1 MLPARWHPLR
11 WQSEQQRLQRSTARW
26 RVVAAGRR
34 SGKTELAKR
43 RLVEAALDPPRV
55 PTPTFIAAAPT
66 RDQAKRIWWSDLKD
80 LSPSRW
86 VSQVSESELTIYYK
100 TGARLMVVGLDRPQ
114 RIEGIAIDGAV
125 IDEIDECRASVWTS
139 SLRPALSTVNRPGW
153 CWFIGRPKGRRLLY
167 DLWQNAGATPDWEAF
182 HWASADV
189 IGQQEVEAARR
200 DLDVRSFQQEYEAAF
215 LSATGLVYYAFDRAK
230 HLRATRHDPT
240 LPLVI
245 ALDFNVS
252 PGSAVLMQEQM
263 LPPWDQP
270 RGALTQHTVV
280 VGEVHIAEDSRTDMV
295 CERIKQRFAG
305 HTQEV
310 YLYGDPAGNQRRTSA
325 QSNDW
330 DIVRQH
336 LRSAFPH
343 VRDRVAKSAP
353 LVVDSSNSVNARLC
367 NAAGEVR
374 FAIDASSAP
383 QLLLDLEG
391 VAWIEEHTTREIDKS
406 DSKRTHWSDAL
417 RYYVHERFP
426 IGGNNMKVT

>member
-1 MLPARWHPLR
+1 MIPSRWTKLRWHP
-11 WQSEQQRLQRSTARW
+11 EQQRLRASSARW

-43 RLVEAALDPPRV
+43 RLIEAALDPPMV
-55 PTPTFIAAAPT
+55 SVPTFIAAAPT
-66 RDQAKRIWWSDLKD
+66 RDQAKRIWWDDLKGM
-80 LSPSRW
+80 SPLQW
-86 VSQVSESELTIYYK
+86 VSHISESELTIYYK
-100 TGARLMVVGLDRPQ
+100 TGARVLVVGLDRPQ

-139 SLRPALSTVNRPGW
+139 SLRPALSTADRPGW

-167 DLWQNAGATPDWEAF
+167 DLFQNAANTPDWEAF
-182 HWASADV
+182 HWTSAEV
-189 IGQQEVEAARR
+189 IGPSEVAAARR
-200 DLDVRSFQQEYEAAF
+200 DLDLRSFQQEYEAAF

-230 HLRATRHDPT
+230 HLRTVRYDPS
-240 LPLVI
+240 LPLVV

-252 PGSAVLMQEQM
+252 PGSAVLLQEQM
-263 LPPWDQP
+263 LPPWDNP
-270 RGALTQHTVV
+270 HGAVVQHTVV
-280 VGEVHIAEDSRTDMV
+280 VGEVHIPDDSRTDLV
-295 CERIKQRFAG
+295 CQRIAQRFAG
-305 HTQEV
+305 HAQEV

-336 LRSAFPH
+336 LRQVFSN

-374 FAIDASSAP
+374 FAMDAAVAP
-383 QLLLDLEG
+383 QLLMDLEG
-391 VAWIEEHTTREIDKS
+391 VAWIEDHATREIDKS

-417 RYYVHERFP
+417 RYYLHERFP
-426 IGGNNMKVT
+426 IGGNNMRVN

>member
-1 MLPARWHPLR
+1 MLPTRWHQLRWHP
-11 WQSEQQRLQRSTARW
+11 EQQRLRNSEARW

-43 RLVEAALDPPRV
+43 KLVEAALDPPQV

-80 LSPSRW
+80 LSPARW

-100 TGARLMVVGLDRPQ
+100 TGSRLMVVGLDRPQ

-139 SLRPALSTVNRPGW
+139 SLRPALSTVDRPGW

-189 IGQQEVEAARR
+189 IGKQEVEAARR
-200 DLDVRSFQQEYEAAF
+200 DLDLRSFQQEYEAAF

-230 HLRATRHDPT
+230 HLRATRYDPT

-263 LPPWDQP
+263 LSPWDQP

-280 VGEVHIAEDSRTDMV
+280 VGEVHIADDSRTDMV
-295 CERIKQRFAG
+295 CERINQRFAG

-391 VAWIEEHTTREIDKS
+391 VAWIEEHATREIDKS
-406 DSKRTHWSDAL
+406 DTKRTHWSDAL